1 MQKDTQDEVLTL
13 KNGFTL
19 GLCILIYKGMLLGTT
34 SYTGW
39 EIYINNDGS
48 LGQKR
53 RFYFLFFQQRT
64 QRILEWFAVLK
75 PFRQYAVYAPRPSF
89 DLVYLVKWSVLA
101 KISFWSFLD
110 NTGSSF
116 CSFSFCYKTFFL
128 TEILPDL
135 LPSNICSITFMF
147 HQIPEIS
154 RQVLLKQC
162 LHYS

>member
-1 MQKDTQDEVLTL
+1 MVLPQVFVFSSIKGCYWEPPHTL
-13 KNGFTL
+13 VGKF
-19 GLCILIYKGMLLGTT
+19 ILIM
-34 SYTGW
+34 
-39 EIYINNDGS
+39 NGS